1 MAVVTKP
8 RIGWIG
14 IGRMGEAMVRRLAR
28 AGYPV
33 TAYNRTR
40 AKAEALAA
48 EGVRVVGAPVELA
61 GAELVF
67 TMLSG
72 ADAATEALHGE
83 RGLLASGRGPRTVV
97 DCSTMSVEASAA
109 IRAALERAGTQFLA
123 APVSGNPHV
132 VAAGK
137 AAIVASGPRAAFDAA
152 AEALAAI
159 CPGVVHVGDGELARI
174 AKICHNLYVAVVT
187 ESLAE
192 ITLLANRAG
201 MRREAF
207 LEFLNLSPMGSAF
220 SRAKTPAF
228 VKLDFSV
235 TFTPQ
240 LMRRDVDL
248 ALELGR
254 ALEVPLPLGSVVR
267 DQLQGLIGHGW
278 SGVDFSALLL
288 LAARSAGVQLAPE
301 DARPP
306 AIDQD

>member
-1 MAVVTKP
+1 MSKP

-48 EGVRVVGAPVELA
+48 EGVRVADAPAELA

-72 ADAATEALHGE
+72 GDAVMEVLRGE
-83 RGLLASGRGPRTVV
+83 RGLLASGRGPGTMV
-97 DCSTMSVEASAA
+97 DCSTMSVDASAA
-109 IRAALERAGTQFLA
+109 IRAVLERAGTQFLA

-137 AAIVASGPRAAFDAA
+137 AVIVASGPRAVFDGA

-159 CPGVVHVGDGELARI
+159 CPGVVHVGEGELARI
-174 AKICHNLYVAVVT
+174 AKLCHNLYVALVT

-207 LEFLNLSPMGSAF
+207 LEFLNLSPMGSTF

-235 TFTPQ
+235 TFTPR

-267 DQLQGLIGHGW
+267 DQLQRLIGHGW
-278 SGVDFSALLL
+278 SDADFSALLL
-288 LAARSAGVQLAPE
+288 LAAQSAGVKLTAEE
-301 DARPP
+301 DRPTGS
-306 AIDQD
+306 DQR

>member
-1 MAVVTKP
+1 MSKP

-14 IGRMGEAMVRRLAR
+14 IGRMGAVMAQRLAR

-40 AKAEALAA
+40 AKAEALGAD
-48 EGVRVVGAPVELA
+48 GVRIAGAPAELA
-61 GAELVF
+61 EVDLVF
-67 TMLSG
+67 TMLAG
-72 ADAATEALHGE
+72 GEAVMEVLTGS

-109 IRAALERAGTQFLA
+109 IRAALEGAGTQFLA

-137 AAIVASGPRAAFDAA
+137 GVIVASGPRAAFDAA
-152 AEALAAI
+152 ADALAAI
-159 CPGVVHVGDGELARI
+159 CPGVVHVGEGELARI
-174 AKICHNLYVAVVT
+174 AKICHNLYVALVT

-201 MRREAF
+201 MRRGAF
-207 LEFLNLSPMGSAF
+207 LEFLNLSPMGSTF
-220 SRAKTPAF
+220 SKAKTPAF
-228 VKLDFSV
+228 VKLDFPV
-235 TFTPQ
+235 TFTPR

-267 DQLQGLIGHGW
+267 DQLQRLIGHGW
-278 SGVDFSALLL
+278 SEADFSALLL
-288 LAARSAGVQLAPE
+288 LAAQSAGVKLATE
-301 DARPP
+301 DDRPTGS
-306 AIDQD
+306 DER

>member
-1 MAVVTKP
+1 
-8 RIGWIG
+8 
-14 IGRMGEAMVRRLAR
+14 MGAAMVRRLAQ

-40 AKAEALAA
+40 AKAEALAS
-48 EGVRVVGAPVELA
+48 EGVRVAGAPADLA
-61 GAELVF
+61 AADLVF

-72 ADAATEALHGE
+72 GDAVM
-83 RGLLASGRGPRTVV
+83 GLLAGEQGLLGTGRGPRTLI
-97 DCSTMSVEASAA
+97 DCSTMSVESSAD
-109 IRAALERAGTQFLA
+109 IRAALARAGTQFLA

-137 AAIVASGPRAAFDAA
+137 GACVASGPRAAFDAA

-159 CPGVVHVGDGELARI
+159 CPGVVHAGEGELARI
-174 AKICHNLYVAVVT
+174 AEICHNLYVALVT

-192 ITLLANRAG
+192 ITLLAQRAG
-201 MRREAF
+201 MRRGAF
-207 LEFLNLSPMGSAF
+207 LEFLNVSPMGSTY

-254 ALEVPLPLGSVVR
+254 GLDVPLPLGSVVR
-267 DQLQGLIGHGW
+267 DQLQRLIGHGW
-278 SGVDFSALLL
+278 SDLDFSALLL
-288 LAARSAGVQLAPE
+288 LAAQSGGVKLAPE
-301 DARPP
+301 DDRPIG
-306 AIDQD
+306 ADRG